1 VDHLDLAPF
10 DLEPRTTGARAVSAS
25 PDLALMRASLLLESD
40 PAAAARQA
48 SDILAS
54 WPGHDE
60 ANLLLANAYRRLG
73 DASAACR
80 LLESLAQVR
89 SDSAV
94 MQLELGRAYAAGGRG
109 SDALTALQRAVDLDG
124 GLADG
129 WREIAALRF
138 HAGDTRGGDAAY
150 LRFSKLEQDPAELK
164 DVNVALG
171 AGRLQAAESLLRQH
185 LRRAPADVAALRL
198 SADVAAR
205 RGDRAEAERCLALC
219 LRLAPGDAKARHE
232 LARLLYRQERIAEML
247 PMVERL
253 LATEPRNT
261 SYLSLKAQG
270 MRLVGRASEAI
281 ALMQTV
287 VADFPD
293 DARAWLVFGNLMREV
308 GEQSRS
314 IEAFRRALAV
324 RPGFG
329 EAYWALANLKTFRF
343 AESDVKS
350 MQEQLEQGSA
360 SESSRIH
367 LEFSLGKALEDAEH
381 FAASFEHYAR
391 GATLQRATIAYDA
404 DATSDYVQRANAMY
418 ASHFFADRSAWGS
431 ERRDPIFIV
440 GLPRSGSTLLEQILA
455 SHTQVEGTRELPDVP
470 AMVEELAAR
479 ANPGGEPRYPEPIA
493 ALSRS
498 EIEAMAARYLAE
510 TEVRR
515 PLRLP
520 RFVDKM
526 LGNFSHIGLIHLMFP
541 HATIIDARRHPMGCG
556 FSCYKQLFAQGMN
569 YSYDLGELGRY
580 YQDYANLMAHMDAV
594 LPGRVYRV
602 HYEQLVADPEREVR
616 RLLERCGLPFE
627 PECLRFYQNPRA
639 VQTISSE
646 QVRRPI
652 YSDAVDHWRHYEP
665 WLGALRDAVADL
677 CERYP

>member
-1 VDHLDLAPF
+1 MS
-10 DLEPRTTGARAVSAS
+10 TVSA
-25 PDLALMRASLLLESD
+25 PADLGLIRASLLLESD

-54 WPGHDE
+54 CPGNDE
-60 ANLLLANAYRRLG
+60 ASLLLASAYRRLG
-73 DASAACR
+73 DAEAASR
-80 LLESLAQVR
+80 VLESLTQKR
-89 SDSAV
+89 PDSAV
-94 MQLELGRAYAAGGRG
+94 MQLELGRAYAAAGRG
-109 SDALTALQRAVDLDG
+109 SQALTALQRAVDLDG
-124 GLADG
+124 SLADG
-129 WREIAALRF
+129 WREIAGLCF
-138 HAGDTRGGDAAY
+138 HAGDVPGGDAAY
-150 LRFSKLEQDPAELK
+150 LRFSRLTQDPAELK
-164 DVNVALG
+164 DAHVALS
-171 AGRLQAAESLLRQH
+171 AGRFEAAEALLRQH
-185 LRRAPADVAALRL
+185 LQRSPADVAALRL
-198 SADVAAR
+198 LADVAAR
-205 RGDRAEAERCLALC
+205 RSDRAEAERCLLQC
-219 LRLAPGDAKARHE
+219 LKLAPGDAKARHE

-247 PMVERL
+247 PMVDRL

-270 MRLVGRASEAI
+270 IRLLGRISESI
-281 ALMQTV
+281 ALMESV

-293 DARAWLVFGNLMREV
+293 DSQAWLVFGNLMREV

-314 IEAFRRALAV
+314 IEAFRRSLAAQ
-324 RPGFG
+324 PGFG

-350 MQEQLEQGSA
+350 MQEQLDQKSA
-360 SESSRIH
+360 SQSNRIH
-367 LEFSLGKALEDAEH
+367 LHFALGKALEDAEN
-381 FAASFEHYAR
+381 FAASFAHYAR
-391 GATLQRATIAYDA
+391 GASLQRATMPYDA
-404 DATSDYVQRANAMY
+404 DATSDYVQRAKTMY
-418 ASHFFADRSAWGS
+418 TSQFFADRSAWGS

-455 SHTQVEGTRELPDVP
+455 SHSQVEGTRELPDVP
-470 AMVEELAAR
+470 AMVAELAAP
-479 ANPGGEPRYPEPIA
+479 AKPGGEPRYPEPVA
-493 ALSRS
+493 ALRRS

-515 PLRLP
+515 PLGLP

-541 HATIIDARRHPMGCG
+541 RATIIDARRHPLGCG

-580 YQDYANLMAHMDAV
+580 YRDYAHLMEHIDAV

-602 HYEQLVADPEREVR
+602 HYEQLVVDPEREVR
-616 RLLERCGLPFE
+616 GLLEQCGLPFE

-652 YSDAVDHWRHYEP
+652 YLDAVDHWRRYEP
-665 WLGALRDAVADL
+665 WLGVLREVVADL
-677 CERYP
+677 CECYPGQTAGRSND